1 MRTTIEIADA
11 IRARRISA
19 REALAT
25 AREAVAALNGRL
37 NAFVY
42 LDWDNADQVAADI
55 DARVARGDELGPL
68 AGVPFGVKELEDS
81 IGMPNTNGSLLFRDA
96 KPATKEAPNITRL
109 KRAGAI
115 AIGKTAASEFGADQ
129 ANRTKVFGVTRN
141 PWDLTRTPGG
151 SSGGSAAAVAA
162 GMVPFATGGDAG
174 GSLRDPAAF
183 TNLVSLKPS
192 HGRIAR
198 GFGTNDLLVLGVLTT
213 SVADHARLLDVLAGP
228 EPVDKMSLPAPD
240 ARYEE
245 VIETLEVRGLRAV
258 WSGDLGGHAPAD
270 SEVIE
275 IARAAALR
283 LVRAADLELV
293 DEVFE
298 LPVNPSRIFRRLSAY
313 SSYAAMRMFGVWPDR
328 LGELFGRTRMGAEA
342 GARMRIEDLQD
353 AQIDRGRV
361 EAAVGAFFTRND
373 VLLTPTAA
381 CEAFAAE
388 GPVPSDIAGKNAS
401 PGGAEPFANL
411 ANITWNPAISVP
423 AGFTKAGLPVGLMI
437 TPRIHRDDVAL
448 RLARILEIAAP
459 WPRLA
464 PMAGDVR
471 TPVLGSSPVVKVS

>member
-11 IRARRISA
+11 IRARRLSA
-19 REALAT
+19 REALADT
-25 AREAVAALNGRL
+25 RAAVDALNDRL

-42 LDWDNADQVAADI
+42 LDWDGAERLAADV
-55 DARVARGDELGPL
+55 DAQVARGDDPGPL

-141 PWDLTRTPGG
+141 PWALTRTPGG

-228 EPVDKMSLPAPD
+228 EPVDKMSLPRPD
-240 ARYEE
+240 VRYED
-245 VIETLEVRGLRAV
+245 VIEMLDVRGLRAV

-270 SEVIE
+270 PEVVK
-275 IARAAALR
+275 IAHAAALR
-283 LVRAADLELV
+283 LLRAADLELV
-293 DEVFE
+293 DEPFE

-313 SSYAAMRMFGVWPDR
+313 SAYAAMRLFGVWPDK

-361 EAAVGAFFTRND
+361 EAAVGAFFARND
-373 VLLTPTAA
+373 LLLTPTAA

-411 ANITWNPAISVP
+411 ANITWNPSISVP
-423 AGFTKAGLPVGLMI
+423 AGLTKAGLPVGLMI
-437 TPRIHRDDVAL
+437 TPRIHRDDIAL
-448 RLARILEIAAP
+448 RLARILEVAHP

-464 PMAGDVR
+464 PMGRGVR
-471 TPVLGSSPVVKVS
+471 SQVLDRV

>member
-1 MRTTIEIADA
+1 MTSDSVTVATTDVDTTVAIADA
-11 IRARRISA
+11 VRAGTRSA
-19 REALAT
+19 RDVLSD
-25 AREAVAALNGRL
+25 ARAAIEKYNDRL

-42 LDWDNADQVAADI
+42 LDWTTAERMADKI
-55 DARVARGDELGPL
+55 DAKVARGEDPGPL

-81 IGMPNTNGSLLFRDA
+81 IGMPNTNGSLVFKGA
-96 KPATKEAPNITRL
+96 PPATKEAPNITRL

-129 ANRTKVFGVTRN
+129 ANRTKVWGVTRN

-192 HGRIAR
+192 HGRVAR

-213 SVADHARLLDVLAGP
+213 TVGDHARLLDVLAGP
-228 EPVDKMSLPAPD
+228 EPVDKMSLPPPD
-240 ARYEE
+240 VRYEE
-245 VIETLEVRGLRAV
+245 VIETLDVRGLRAV

-270 SEVIE
+270 PEVVA
-275 IARAAALR
+275 IARAAAVR
-283 LVRAADLELV
+283 LTDDAGLDLV
-293 DEVFE
+293 DERLE
-298 LPVNPSRIFRRLSAY
+298 LPVNPSRIFRRMSAY
-313 SSYAAMRMFGVWPDR
+313 SAYAAMRMLGIWPER

-342 GARMRIEDLQD
+342 GARMQIEDLQE
-353 AQIDRGRV
+353 AQLDRGKL
-361 EAAVGAFFTRND
+361 EAAVGAFFARND

-381 CEAFAAE
+381 CEAFPAE
-388 GPVPSDIAGKNAS
+388 GPVPSDIDGQNAS
-401 PGGAEPFANL
+401 PGGAEPFGNL
-411 ANITWNPAISVP
+411 ANITWNPSISVP
-423 AGFTKAGLPVGLMI
+423 AGFTTAGLPVGLMI
-437 TPRIHRDDVAL
+437 TPRLHRDDVAL
-448 RLARILEIAAP
+448 RLARIVELSSP

-464 PMAGDVR
+464 PMR
-471 TPVLGSSPVVKVS
+471 

>member
-1 MRTTIEIADA
+1 MRTTVEIADA
-11 IRARRISA
+11 VRARTLSA
-19 REALAT
+19 REVLAD
-25 AREAVAALNGRL
+25 ARAAVERSNQRL

-42 LDWDNADQVAADI
+42 LDWLTAE
-55 DARVARGDELGPL
+55 RVASEIDGIFARGEDPGPL

-81 IGMPNTNGSLLFRDA
+81 IGMPNTNGSLVFKDA
-96 KPATKEAPNITRL
+96 KPATREAPNITRL

-129 ANRTKVFGVTRN
+129 ANRTKVWGVTRN

-213 SVADHARLLDVLAGP
+213 TVRDHARLLDVLAGP
-228 EPVDKMSLPAPD
+228 ESVDKMSLPAPGVCYED
-240 ARYEE
+240 A
-245 VIETLEVRGLRAV
+245 IETLDVRGLRAV
-258 WSGDLGGHAPAD
+258 WSGDLGGHAPSD
-270 SEVIE
+270 PEVVA
-275 IARAAALR
+275 IAREAAERLVECAGLAVVDAAL
-283 LVRAADLELV
+283 
-293 DEVFE
+293 E

-313 SSYAAMRMFGVWPDR
+313 SSYAAMRMLGVWPDR
-328 LGELFGRTRMGAEA
+328 LGDLFGRTRMGAEA
-342 GARMRIEDLQD
+342 GARMAIEDLQE
-353 AQIDRGRV
+353 AQLDRGKL
-361 EAAVGAFFTRND
+361 EAAVGAFFASND

-381 CEAFAAE
+381 CEAFRAE
-388 GPVPSDIAGKNAS
+388 GPVPSDIDGRNAA

-411 ANITWNPAISVP
+411 ANLCWNPSISVP
-423 AGFTKAGLPVGLMI
+423 AGFTRAGLPVGLMI
-437 TPRIHRDDVAL
+437 TPRLHRDDIAL
-448 RLARILEIAAP
+448 RLARIVELASP

-464 PMAGDVR
+464 P
-471 TPVLGSSPVVKVS
+471 PP